1 MPFDL
6 LVQVGIDLARN
17 EVKTLE
23 EIGFLLWNSENVPFK
38 CSLGPL
44 VLPWL
49 IVMKSNPKKGP
60 LDLDAWPKVR
70 NGKTI
75 KWFVVSKFSS
85 QHKTYGK

>member
-1 MPFDL
+1 
-6 LVQVGIDLARN
+6 
-17 EVKTLE
+17 
-23 EIGFLLWNSENVPFK
+23 
-38 CSLGPL
+38 
-44 VLPWL
+44 
-49 IVMKSNPKKGP
+49 